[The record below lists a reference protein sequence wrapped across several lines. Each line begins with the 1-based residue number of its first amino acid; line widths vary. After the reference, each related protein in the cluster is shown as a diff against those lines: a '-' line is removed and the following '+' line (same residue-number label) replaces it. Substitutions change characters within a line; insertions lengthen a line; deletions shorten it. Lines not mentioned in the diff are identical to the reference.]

1 LSLPFSIYPNLLLI
15 PAAFLVGT
23 AISIA
28 SASFKKYL

>member
-1 LSLPFSIYPNLLLI
+1 MYPNLLLI